1 MQLLRS
7 NAEQEMLVPTRLQ
20 SVAIVGRPNVG
31 KSTLFNRLLGRR
43 VAIVERF
50 PGVTRDRITSVLQR
64 GNIFFELT
72 DTGGIG
78 QAGDETALKVTQQI
92 EAAIEEADVLVF
104 VTDVRE
110 GLVPLDEMVVL
121 KLRKTSKPVI
131 LVANKADTR
140 QLEADAVQF
149 HKLGLGE
156 ALPVSALEGRAV
168 EELLARIL
176 EKIPAGEAPPAPQMS
191 VAIVG
196 RRNVG
201 KSTFVNALAGKER
214 VIVTPKPGTTRD
226 AIEVPFYKGT
236 KLFLAVD
243 TAGIRKKTKLEDS
256 VEFFARCRQES
267 AIRKADVTLLLLD
280 ATQTISRVDKKLAQ
294 FVLSEGKP
302 CVIVVNK
309 WDLAKGVQTEEFAR
323 YVRALLPALR
333 FAPIIFTSA
342 LKKTH
347 VFDAVELTRS
357 LFEQGKHRVPT
368 AKLNRIVQEALSR
381 RSPGVRGGALPK
393 IFYATQAETSSPTIV
408 LFVNNPSLFSAG
420 YLRYLENFFRNNLP
434 FSEIPIRLK
443 LRSRE
448 REKR

>member
-1 MQLLRS
+1 
-7 NAEQEMLVPTRLQ
+7 MLVSVRIQ

-31 KSTLFNRLLGRR
+31 KSTLFNCLLGRR

-50 PGVTRDRITSVLQR
+50 PGVTRDRITSIVQEGEL
-64 GNIFFELT
+64 FFELT

-78 QAGDETALKVTQQI
+78 LSGDEIAQKVTEQI
-92 EAAIEEADVLVF
+92 ETAIKEADLLIF

-110 GLVPLDEMVVL
+110 GLVPLDEMAAL
-121 KLRKTSKPVI
+121 KLRKTSKPIIV
-131 LVANKADTR
+131 VANKADTR
-140 QLEADAVQF
+140 DLEMQAAQF
-149 HKLGLGE
+149 HKLALGE
-156 ALPVSALEGRAV
+156 VLPMSAIEGRGR
-168 EELLARIL
+168 EELLGKILGKVSARQS
-176 EKIPAGEAPPAPQMS
+176 PPAPQMKI
-191 VAIVG
+191 AIVG

-201 KSTFVNALAGKER
+201 KSTFVNALARKER

-236 KLFLAVD
+236 KLFVAVD
-243 TAGIRKKTKLEDS
+243 TAGIRKKWKLEDS
-256 VEFFARCRQES
+256 VEFFARCRAEA
-267 AIRKADVTLLLLD
+267 AIRRSDITLLLLE

-309 WDLAKGVQTEEFAR
+309 WDLASGVETQEFAR
-323 YVRALLPALR
+323 YVRACLPGLS

-347 VFDAVELTRS
+347 VFDAVELARS

-368 AKLNRIVQEALSR
+368 AKLNRIVQEALCR
-381 RSPGVRGGALPK
+381 RSPGTRKGALPK
-393 IFYATQAETSSPTIV
+393 IFYATQAETGAPTIV
-408 LFVNNPSLFSAG
+408 LFVNNASLFSPS

-448 REKR
+448 RKA

>member
-1 MQLLRS
+1 MSVRI
-7 NAEQEMLVPTRLQ
+7 Q

-31 KSTLFNRLLGRR
+31 KSTLFNCLLGRR

-50 PGVTRDRITSVLQR
+50 PGVTRDRITGVVQH
-64 GNIFFELT
+64 GEVFFELT

-78 QAGDETALKVTQQI
+78 LSGDEIASKMAEQI
-92 EAAIEEADVLVF
+92 ETAIEEADLLIF

-110 GLVPLDEMVVL
+110 GLVPLDEMVAL

-140 QLEADAVQF
+140 DLETQAAQF
-149 HKLGLGE
+149 HKLALGNV
-156 ALPVSALEGRAV
+156 LPVCAIEGRGK
-168 EELLARIL
+168 EELLDRIS
-176 EKIPAGEAPPAPQMS
+176 EKIPARRSPPVPHMKI
-191 VAIVG
+191 AIIG

-201 KSTFVNALAGKER
+201 KSTFVNALARKER

-236 KLFLAVD
+236 KLFVAVD
-243 TAGIRKKTKLEDS
+243 TAGIRKKGKLEDS
-256 VEFFARCRQES
+256 VEFFARCRQEA
-267 AIRKADVTLLLLD
+267 AIKRADIILLLLE
-280 ATQTISRVDKKLAQ
+280 ATQTISRVDKKMAQ
-294 FVLSEGKP
+294 LVLSEGKP

-347 VFDAVELTRS
+347 VFDAVELARS
-357 LFEQGKHRVPT
+357 LFEQGKYRVPT

-381 RSPGVRGGALPK
+381 RSPGTRKGAQPK

-408 LFVNNPSLFSAG
+408 LFVNNTSLFSAG

-448 REKR
+448 REKQ